1 MLRTQSDD
9 NGIAIARGIGRDVN
23 AIPDLGPVIG
33 TTAFVT
39 IEEGEEIVVALHAEI
54 DASDEVGKIGFGK
67 EVEALIVQATQGE
80 TC

>member
-33 TTAFVT
+33 TTAFVA
-39 IEEGEEIVVALHAEI
+39 IEEGEERAAAFYAEI
-54 DASDEVGKIGFGK
+54 NASDEVGELGLGK
-67 EVEALIVQATQGE
+67 EVETLIVQATQGE